1 MQLRLAVTF
10 RESAVIAFK
19 FPGGGFMD
27 TLNELVA
34 IRAIEGTKARYCRF
48 MDTKRWD
55 DWGMLFTENAIL
67 DVSEDVTPEMG
78 PQVIHGR
85 AAIVAQ
91 VRGVVDTARTT
102 HQVHSPEIS
111 VISATAATGIWAMHD
126 VVVWPDGAARPV
138 PGLNSLTG
146 FGHYHE
152 TYALVAGE
160 WRIAS
165 LRLTRLQKILE
176 MTGAPIK
183 S

>member
-1 MQLRLAVTF
+1 MN
-10 RESAVIAFK
+10 
-19 FPGGGFMD
+19 

-34 IRAIEGTKARYCRF
+34 IRAIEGIKARYCRF

-55 DWGMLFTENAIL
+55 DWGMLFTENATL
-67 DVSEDVTPEMG
+67 DVSDDVTPEMG
-78 PQVIHGR
+78 PQTVHGR

-102 HQVHSPEIS
+102 HQVHSPEINLL
-111 VISATAATGIWAMHD
+111 SATTANGIWAMQD
-126 VVVWPDGAARPV
+126 VVVWPEGVARPV

-152 TYALVAGE
+152 TYSLAVGE

-165 LRLTRLQKILE
+165 LKLTRLQRIL
-176 MTGAPIK
+176 G
-183 S
+183 

>member
-1 MQLRLAVTF
+1 MGDITMRLRSV
-10 RESAVIAFK
+10 RPRSAKGVSRGSSELFMFMSPSILRCACKEVDCNAKPFGGTIQGWAAIAIN
-19 FPGGGFMD
+19 FPAGGSMD

-55 DWGMLFTENAIL
+55 DWGRLFTENAVL

-91 VRGVVDTARTT
+91 VRGVVETARTT

-111 VISATAATGIWAMHD
+111 VVSATTATGIWAMHD
-126 VVVWPDGAARPV
+126 VV
-138 PGLNSLTG
+138 
-146 FGHYHE
+146 
-152 TYALVAGE
+152 
-160 WRIAS
+160 
-165 LRLTRLQKILE
+165 
-176 MTGAPIK
+176 
-183 S
+183 